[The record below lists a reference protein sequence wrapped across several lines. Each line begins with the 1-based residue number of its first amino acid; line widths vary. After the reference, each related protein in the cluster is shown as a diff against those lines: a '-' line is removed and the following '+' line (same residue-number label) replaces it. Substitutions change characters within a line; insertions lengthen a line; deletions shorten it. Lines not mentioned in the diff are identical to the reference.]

1 MFYVVLLLIAVA
13 GFAATVPPR
22 THHKYCV
29 IGAGPAGLQIGYFL
43 ERAKRDYVVFERA
56 NQSASFYV
64 KYPRHRRIISIN
76 KRFTGKTNAEFNLR
90 HDWNSLISDNA
101 SLLVKHYSPDFFPHA
116 DDLLRYF
123 NDYATHLNINV
134 QYNTNIGNITKDG
147 STFGFPS
154 DDPETEGLFFMN
166 DTNTGSVYTCQ
177 VLVVATGIW
186 VPKRPSKFPG
196 IEHLEY
202 YDSMSLNQS
211 EYEGQS
217 VLILGRGNSAFETA
231 DHIGGHTALIHMLSR
246 SRVRLSWSTHYVG
259 DLRALNNQI
268 LDTYQLKSL
277 DALLEADVEQM
288 AIEPSDD
295 GRLFITPR
303 SDMPGMG

>member
-1 MFYVVLLLIAVA
+1 
-13 GFAATVPPR
+13 
-22 THHKYCV
+22 
-29 IGAGPAGLQIGYFL
+29 
-43 ERAKRDYVVFERA
+43 
-56 NQSASFYV
+56 
-64 KYPRHRRIISIN
+64 
-76 KRFTGKTNAEFNLR
+76 
-90 HDWNSLISDNA
+90 
-101 SLLVKHYSPDFFPHA
+101 
-116 DDLLRYF
+116 
-123 NDYATHLNINV
+123 
-134 QYNTNIGNITKDG
+134 
-147 STFGFPS
+147 
-154 DDPETEGLFFMN
+154 MN

-231 DHIGGHTALIHMLSR
+231 DHIGGHTALIHILSR

-277 DALLEADVEQM
+277 DALLEADVEQI

-295 GRLFITPR
+295 GRFFITP
-303 SDMPGMG
+303 